1 MTEVMRVDA
10 VGLRDC
16 EPAFGHLSV
25 LVDETLRRLADRLD
39 AEGECWGGD
48 ETGVAFRGA
57 YWPAATT
64 VREAIPGLR
73 DGVASVGASL
83 LVAADNV
90 DAAETRTAYR
100 FG

>member
-1 MTEVMRVDA
+1 MTMRVDT

-16 EPAFGHLSV
+16 EPAFGQLSL
-25 LVDETLRRLADRLD
+25 LVDEALRRLADRLD

-48 ETGVAFRGA
+48 ETGIAFRGA

-83 LVAADNV
+83 VVAADNV
-90 DAAETRTAYR
+90 DAAEARAAYR